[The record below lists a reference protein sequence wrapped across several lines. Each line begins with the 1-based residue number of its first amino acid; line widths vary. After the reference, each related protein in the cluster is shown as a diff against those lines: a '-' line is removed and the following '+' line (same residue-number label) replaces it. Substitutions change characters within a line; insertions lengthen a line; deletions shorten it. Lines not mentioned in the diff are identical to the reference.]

1 MSAVND
7 EPVMPGPRTSRSDR
21 AAAPVLA
28 AAPADAAPEP
38 APDPRVAAVLEV
50 LAGTDVVAVAARWN
64 VEAPLLRRWVSAF
77 VDAGTA
83 QVTNRPDP
91 DAAHRRDRFL
101 TAFAHELRTPL
112 TVAQGW
118 VELLVGGD
126 IPAAAAQRTIGR
138 LDDALHRLA
147 ERVLDVQLLGESS
160 LGLVRLAPTS
170 VTVGELVEGL
180 GIDVADDAAGVRLC
194 VDVALFRRVLR
205 DLWEAA
211 SGAPAPRSL
220 HLTVRRPTPWVE
232 LRIVR
237 DADPIEPRVLQAL
250 FEPFDVNDDATGVTM
265 GLYLARALTVAHGG
279 TLGIEQ
285 DDDGAALWVRV
296 PATRHDLTTT
306 THHTIE
312 ETP

>member
-1 MSAVND
+1 MD
-7 EPVMPGPRTSRSDR
+7 DDQVMPGPRTSGRDR
-21 AAAPVLA
+21 GAAPT
-28 AAPADAAPEP
+28 PAP

-50 LAGTDVVAVAARWN
+50 LAGTDVVAVAQRWN
-64 VEAPLLRRWVSAF
+64 VEPSLLRRWVRAF

-91 DAAHRRDRFL
+91 DAAHQRDRFL

-126 IPAAAAQRTIGR
+126 IPPAAAQRTIGR

-147 ERVLDVQLLGESS
+147 ERVIDVQLLGESS
-160 LGLVRLAPTS
+160 LGLVRLAPTA
-170 VTVGELVEGL
+170 VTVGDLVDGL
-180 GIDVADDAAGVRLC
+180 GIAVDDTSAAVRLC
-194 VDVALFRRVLR
+194 VDVDLFRRVLR

-211 SGAPAPRSL
+211 SGAPTPRSL
-220 HLTVRRPTPWVE
+220 HLTVTQPTPWVE
-232 LRIVR
+232 LRLER

-250 FEPFDVNDDATGVTM
+250 FEPFDVNDDATGVTI

-285 DDDGAALWVRV
+285 DDHGATLWVRV
-296 PATRHDLTTT
+296 PATRADLTTT
-306 THHTIE
+306 THDTNE